1 MRRRRPASMSTIAK
15 THTGSKSCVVLFAKE
30 NAPLQADYAVKP
42 TEQSTN
48 LRLLRQA
55 MLSFIVDVEVLL
67 S

>member
-1 MRRRRPASMSTIAK
+1 MRRRRPASVSTIAK
-15 THTGSKSCVVLFAKE
+15 AHTGSKSCVVLFAKE
-30 NAPLQADYAVKP
+30 NARCKQIMRSSP

-48 LRLLRQA
+48 SRLLRQA